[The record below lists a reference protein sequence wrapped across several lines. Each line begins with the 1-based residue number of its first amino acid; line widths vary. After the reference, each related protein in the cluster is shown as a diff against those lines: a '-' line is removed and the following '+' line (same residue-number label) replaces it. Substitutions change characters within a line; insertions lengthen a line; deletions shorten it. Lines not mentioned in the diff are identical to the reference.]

1 MILWQDF
8 RKNAI
13 IKKLFKEEVVKLLAS
28 KMLLST
34 LKEAPNEA
42 KIASHILLLRAGMI
56 KNEVAGVYNYLPL
69 GLKTLTKIEQI
80 IKKHMDKSG
89 SLEIVCSAIQPK
101 EYWEESGRWNKYGPE
116 LIRFSDR
123 HEREFCLGPTHEEVF
138 TTLAK
143 DLIKSSKSLPVI
155 LYQIQTKYR
164 DEVRPRFGLMRA
176 REFIMKDAYSF
187 DKDEEGLN
195 NSYELMRKTYED
207 IFNELGLRYE
217 IVLADTGAIGGNGS
231 HQFMALSE
239 IGESEIAYCDCGY
252 AADTEK
258 ATSKVIAKEVSPNL
272 PNYSEVDT
280 PNVKTI
286 LDLANFLNVKEEE
299 VLKAVAYKDL
309 LNNKLAV
316 VFVRGDKEVNPI
328 KVINKLNTT
337 EANLVMASY
346 EDILNMGSIDGF
358 IGPIG
363 LKNCEILVD
372 EEVTYM
378 PSIVTGANLKDKH
391 LKNVLYGRDFK
402 GVVDDYRLVKNGDL
416 CPVCGKPL
424 QFERGIE
431 VGQIFKLG
439 DKYSK
444 PMKAYYVDEDNK
456 NVPYVMG
463 CYGIGVTRTL
473 QAIVEQYHDDFGIK
487 WPVKVAPYHV
497 VILPVND
504 KDLEQV
510 NLANKLY
517 EECKALNME
526 VILDDRSQK
535 LGFKLKDWE
544 LIGIPFIVICGK
556 KALDGV
562 VELKRRYKDDNKE
575 EVEAKNLVSLLED
588 EINAE
593 LRS

>member
-239 IGESEIAYCDCGY
+239 IGESEIAYCECGY

-258 ATSKVIAKEVSPNL
+258 ATSKVIAKEVSSNL

-286 LDLANFLNVKEEE
+286 FDLANFLNVKEEE

-346 EDILNMGSIDGF
+346 EDILNMGSVDGF

-363 LKNCEILVD
+363 LKNCEVLVD

-391 LKNVLYGRDFK
+391 LRNVLYGRDFK
-402 GVVDDYRLVKNGDL
+402 GIVDDYRLVKAGDL

-556 KALDGV
+556 KAGEGV

-593 LRS
+593 LRN